1 MSYLAEQFNC
11 SAFFA
16 LGNCVRESY
25 IVLDF
30 GMKSYY
36 TTECTISYQI
46 GGADDKKYFNGN
58 EAL

>member
-1 MSYLAEQFNC
+1 MQS
-11 SAFFA
+11 SSTA
-16 LGNCVRESY
+16 LLFCVIENCVRGSY

-30 GMKSYY
+30 GTKSYY

-46 GGADDKKYFNGN
+46 GGADDKKYFNRN